1 MLDSFKTY
9 STQNLD
15 MSLTAVTPYSASNNY
30 IFDPSQVSGL
40 ALWLDATDTSTVVT
54 SGSNV
59 TAWNDKS
66 GNGRNMV
73 ANVSFQRPTYSP
85 NSLNGNN
92 SILFFRNASNS
103 FTILENTSFNFTT
116 SSWTYFTVLRRNAAN
131 TTFQRFVSMA
141 SVINGLDNN
150 NSFSVNLNSSSPN
163 NFFNMERNGSLAGTF
178 NTSNVCLLENIVN
191 GSLTNIDIFNANT
204 NYLFTNGSLLTSGG
218 GLNVGATLTIA
229 HTRYGCATFTSA
241 TNDAGFESLQ
251 GNIGEVLL
259 FNRTLRQS
267 ELQEV
272 EGYLAWKW
280 NIQTSL
286 PVTHPFYASPYLRNS
301 YPTTYYPTRLNPTII
316 FPNQI
321 PNLALWLDAADS
333 RTIRQVGGAIT
344 QWNDKS
350 SNAYTAT
357 GFGSPLYVNNVI
369 NNLSVVRFNGTS
381 TYFSIPGNQLDL
393 TTEDFAI
400 FVVVQYTP
408 RTAQIP
414 IIGKAV
420 GASAVLQWRLNFDPN
435 NIFQIIVFKN
445 SVAISSSSTYTRA
458 GWTLFSGVVYR
469 ATSIQGFINATGLN
483 VGGTVVGTLSDT
495 AVNVEIG
502 RGWSGTQFF
511 NSDMGEILL
520 YKGTVTVNQRE
531 QIEAYLM
538 YKWGIKSN
546 LPTNHPFYTPDFVP
560 TTPLTIRQFIWQPTG
575 MALWLDASD
584 KATITPSAGGTI
596 SVWLD
601 KSGNNKNPTFVGT
614 TTYNAVSNTVFT
626 TGSSYFFSA
635 VDTRKTTVANMTLF
649 LVHRQTN
656 NTSPTNQGLW
666 GNDIGGGWNRFQLL
680 NFAFTPAQTYSISA
694 GATGGVGVFN
704 NVPNLNSLNRLLYT
718 CQYSLNV
725 TNGSFVNINGTNSV
739 TFTENSALS
748 QTTTQN
754 TYFGTIDTGINA
766 AVEFNEIILYTTS
779 LSTQQRQELE
789 GYLAWKWGL
798 QKSLPGSHPF
808 FNFPP
813 G

>member
-1 MLDSFKTY
+1 MA
-9 STQNLD
+9 
-15 MSLTAVTPYSASNNY
+15 TAITPYSESNNFVFVPTQ
-30 IFDPSQVSGL
+30 ISGL
-40 ALWLDATDTSTVVT
+40 SLWLDAADPSSVVT

-66 GNGRNMV
+66 GNGRNATGV
-73 ANVSFQRPTYSP
+73 ATRYPTYDVTNRRIVFNGTNQYLSNIGFSFNLSQRSIFIVFQQLTYTLYTGVLPIIPSP
-85 NSLNGNN
+85 TSGTDYITTNGMTIETSTGVRFYQNSGGYQNDIVITTPVALGIYYEQMSGTAGTTYRNGNFNSNATSGFTSGSCGGYAVGCRWSGAPTTPYLNGYMNEVIIFN
-92 SILFFRNASNS
+92 SA
-103 FTILENTSFNFTT
+103 
-116 SSWTYFTVLRRNAAN
+116 
-131 TTFQRFVSMA
+131 
-141 SVINGLDNN
+141 
-150 NSFSVNLNSSSPN
+150 
-163 NFFNMERNGSLAGTF
+163 
-178 NTSNVCLLENIVN
+178 
-191 GSLTNIDIFNANT
+191 LTNT
-204 NYLFTNGSLLTSGG
+204 
-218 GLNVGATLTIA
+218 
-229 HTRYGCATFTSA
+229 
-241 TNDAGFESLQ
+241 Q
-251 GNIGEVLL
+251 
-259 FNRTLRQS
+259 RQN
-267 ELQEV
+267 V

-286 PVTHPFYASPYLRNS
+286 PTTHPYYNNAYLSNS
-301 YPTTYYPTRLNPTII
+301 YPITYFPSRLNPTII

-321 PNLALWLDAADS
+321 PNLSLWLDAADS
-333 RTIRQVGGAIT
+333 RTITQVGGAIT

-357 GFGSPLYVNNVI
+357 GFGSPLYVNNVV

-400 FVVVQYTP
+400 FVVIQYTP

-420 GASAVLQWRLNFDPN
+420 GASAVLQWRLSFDPN
-435 NIFQIIVFKN
+435 NIFQILVFKN
-445 SVAISSSSTYTRA
+445 SVAISSSSSYTRA

-520 YKGTVTVNQRE
+520 YKGTITVNQRQ

-560 TTPLTIRQFIWQPTG
+560 STPLTIRQYIWQPTG

-596 SVWLD
+596 SAWLD
-601 KSGNNKNPTFVGT
+601 KSGNAKNPTFSGT
-614 TTYNAVSNTVFT
+614 NTYNSISNTVFT

-718 CQYSLNV
+718 CQYSLSA
-725 TNGSFVNINGTNSV
+725 TNSSFVNINGTNSV
-739 TFTENSALS
+739 TFTENPALS

-766 AVEFNEIILYTTS
+766 AVEFYEIILYTTS
-779 LSTQQRQELE
+779 LSIQQRQQLE
-789 GYLAWKWGL
+789 GYLAWKWNL
-798 QKSLPGSHPF
+798 QKSLPSSHPS